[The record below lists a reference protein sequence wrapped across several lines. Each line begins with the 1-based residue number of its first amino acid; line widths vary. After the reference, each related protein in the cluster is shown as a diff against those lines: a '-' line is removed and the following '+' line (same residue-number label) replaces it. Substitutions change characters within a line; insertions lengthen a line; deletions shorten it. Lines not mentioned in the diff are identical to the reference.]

1 MKIGPK
7 YKIAR
12 RLGAAVFEKT
22 QSPKFALSEQKRK
35 KTFTKA
41 RSNYG
46 AQLIE
51 KQKVRFTYGITE
63 KQLSNYVKN
72 VIEKNTKNQTDFVY
86 QALERRIDA
95 IILRAGFAKTRRQAR
110 QMVSHGH
117 VKVNGVR
124 TTVPSMHVTKDM
136 IIEVKESSKSKGLFT
151 DFDERFKDVN
161 VPNWLKVDAVKKSVS
176 LIADPNYSSKESH
189 FDLQAVLQFYKR

>member
-35 KTFTKA
+35 KTFVKA

-51 KQKVRFTYGITE
+51 KQKVRFTYAITE
-63 KQLSNYVKN
+63 KQLANYVKK
-72 VIEKNTKNQTDFVY
+72 VIEANSKNQTEIVY
-86 QALERRIDA
+86 QALETRLDA
-95 IILRAGFAKTRRQAR
+95 IVLRAGFAKTRRQAR

-124 TTVPSMHVTKDM
+124 NTVPSTHVTKDM
-136 IIEVKESSKSKGLFT
+136 NIEVKETSKSKGLFS
-151 DFDERFKDVN
+151 DFEERFKDVI
-161 VPNWLKVDAVKKSVS
+161 VPAWLKVDPTKKTIA
-176 LIADPNYSSKESH
+176 LIGDPTYSPKESH

>member
-35 KTFTKA
+35 KTFSKA

-51 KQKVRFTYGITE
+51 KQKVRFTYAITE

-72 VIEKNTKNQTDFVY
+72 VIAKNTKNQTDFVF
-86 QALERRIDA
+86 QALETRLDA
-95 IILRAGFAKTRRQAR
+95 IVLRAGFAKTRRQAR

-117 VKVNGVR
+117 VRINGVR
-124 TTVPSMHVTKDM
+124 TTVPSTHITKDM
-136 IIEVKESSKSKGLFT
+136 KIEIKESSQSKGLFT
-151 DFDERFKDVN
+151 DFEERFKDVT
-161 VPNWLKVDAVKKSVS
+161 VPTWLKVDSVKKT
-176 LIADPNYSSKESH
+176 IALVGTPTYSPKESH

>member
-35 KTFTKA
+35 KTFSKA

-51 KQKVRFTYGITE
+51 KQKVRFTYAITE

-72 VIEKNTKNQTDFVY
+72 VIAKNTKNQTDFVF
-86 QALERRIDA
+86 QALETRLDA
-95 IILRAGFAKTRRQAR
+95 IVLRAGFAKTRRQAR

-124 TTVPSMHVTKDM
+124 NTVPSTHVTKDM
-136 IIEVKESSKSKGLFT
+136 NIEVKETSKSKGLFN
-151 DFDERFKDVN
+151 DFEERFKDVT
-161 VPNWLKVDAVKKSVS
+161 VPAWIKVDAAKKSIA
-176 LIADPNYSSKESH
+176 LIGVPTYSPKESH

>member
-1 MKIGPK
+1 MKTGPK

-35 KTFTKA
+35 KTFSRTK
-41 RSNYG
+41 SNYG
-46 AQLIE
+46 LQLLE

-63 KQLSNYVKN
+63 KQLANYIKKT
-72 VIEKNTKNQTDFVY
+72 IATNTKNQTDIVF
-86 QALERRIDA
+86 QLLERRIDA
-95 IILRAGFAKTRRQAR
+95 IILRSGFAKTRRQAR

-117 VKVNGVR
+117 VKINGVR
-124 TTVPSMHVTKDM
+124 TTVPSTHITKDM
-136 IIEVKESSKSKGLFT
+136 EIQVKETSKSKGMFI
-151 DFDERFKDVN
+151 DFDERFKDVR
-161 VPNWLKVDAVKKSVS
+161 VPNWLKVDPAKKIIS
-176 LIADPNYSSKESH
+176 LIAEPVYNSKDSH

>member
-22 QSPKFALSEQKRK
+22 QSPKFLLSEQKK
-35 KTFTKA
+35 KKPFVKA

-46 AQLIE
+46 NQLIE

-63 KQLSNYVKN
+63 GQLSNYVNKA
-72 VIEKNTKNQTDFVY
+72 IESSSKNQTDLVF
-86 QALERRIDA
+86 QALETRLDA
-95 IILRAGFAKTRRQAR
+95 IVLRAGFAKTRRQAR

-117 VKVNGVR
+117 VKIDGVR
-124 TTVPSMHVTKDM
+124 VTVPSLHVTKDLK
-136 IIEVKESSKSKGLFT
+136 IEVKESSKNKGLFT
-151 DFDERFKDVN
+151 NFDERFKDVL
-161 VPNWLKVDAVKKSVS
+161 VPAWLKVDAAQKAIA
-176 LIADPNYSSKESH
+176 LIGDPVYSPKESH

>member
-35 KTFTKA
+35 KTFTKS

-51 KQKVRFTYGITE
+51 KQKVRFTYSITE
-63 KQLSNYVKN
+63 GQLANYVKKA
-72 VIEKNTKNQTDFVY
+72 IAASTKNQTEVVY
-86 QALERRIDA
+86 QSLETRLDA

-117 VKVNGVR
+117 VKINGVR
-124 TTVPSMHVTKDM
+124 NTVPSTHVTKDM
-136 IIEVKESSKSKGLFT
+136 NIEVKESSKSKGLFT
-151 DFDERFKDVN
+151 DFDERFKDVI
-161 VPNWLKVDAVKKSVS
+161 VPAWLKVDAAKKSVA
-176 LIADPNYSSKESH
+176 LISEPVYSPKESH